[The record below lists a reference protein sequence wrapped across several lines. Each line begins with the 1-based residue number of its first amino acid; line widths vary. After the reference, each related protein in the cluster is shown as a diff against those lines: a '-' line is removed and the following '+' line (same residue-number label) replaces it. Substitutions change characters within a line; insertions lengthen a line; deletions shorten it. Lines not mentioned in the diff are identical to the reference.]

1 MNNATAQTTK
11 KPKFQRLGC
20 CENTGIMGFLK
31 RRNDIGPN
39 WEKCFRAII
48 IWKLALLCLLEL
60 WREDRQLEVCV
71 REHVRALLFSAP
83 KTEMSLPGFFS
94 PLKFHPW
101 AHKFFILGVRTL
113 KKKNATVEDLC
124 ASQLCG
130 NSGEEEQETE
140 GVRTNS
146 SERGKEVRVMSNRG
160 EETKREDAWKRRK
173 KKKNKNIF
181 RPTHWASGW
190 ETKQLQPCGGI
201 RRESSYCALVRWG
214 WFGDKFHPLTLNH
227 NKVKCKPRTSL
238 KTGENDWKIRGDGEV
253 NDLRDVSG
261 SPSSLLSFGGL
272 WTMCDP

>member
-1 MNNATAQTTK
+1 MNNARAQTTK

-20 CENTGIMGFLK
+20 CENTGIM
-31 RRNDIGPN
+31 RNDIGPN
-39 WEKCFRAII
+39 WEKWFRAII

-113 KKKNATVEDLC
+113 KKKKVTVEDLC

-130 NSGEEEQETE
+130 NSGEQETE

-146 SERGKEVRVMSNRG
+146 SECGKEVRVMSNRG
-160 EETKREDAWKRRK
+160 EETKREEAWKRRK
-173 KKKNKNIF
+173 KK
-181 RPTHWASGW
+181 R
-190 ETKQLQPCGGI
+190 TKTFL
-201 RRESSYCALVRWG
+201 
-214 WFGDKFHPLTLNH
+214 D
-227 NKVKCKPRTSL
+227 PRT
-238 KTGENDWKIRGDGEV
+238 GPRGGNETTATMWR
-253 NDLRDVSG
+253 NKERE
-261 SPSSLLSFGGL
+261 LLLCFSALGL
-272 WTMCDP
+272 IWG